1 MYDDRGMFRRFL
13 IGSLLLSLLVCGA
26 AELLARRKL
35 NERRGELVAKQKELL
50 SLGPIV
56 DEVRAY
62 QNQKSKLQA
71 RIDAINQLKQNQTGP
86 YSAIRAIAALGSD
99 AAPIDSIAIADPH
112 TVIIL
117 GHAKSLGDVD
127 RLAGYFP
134 KSARRTAADGAF
146 ELKGTVP

>member
-1 MYDDRGMFRRFL
+1 MFRRFL

-26 AELLARRKL
+26 ADLLARRKL
-35 NERRGELVAKQKELL
+35 DERRRELAAKQKELL

-62 QNQKSKLQA
+62 QDQKSKLQV

-86 YSAIRAIAALGSD
+86 YGAMKAIAALGSD
-99 AAPIDSIAIADPH
+99 SAPIDSIAIADPH

-117 GHAKSLGDVD
+117 GHAKSPGDVD
-127 RLAGYFP
+127 RLATYFP
-134 KSARRTAADGAF
+134 KSARRTAVDGAF
-146 ELKGTVP
+146 ELRGTVP